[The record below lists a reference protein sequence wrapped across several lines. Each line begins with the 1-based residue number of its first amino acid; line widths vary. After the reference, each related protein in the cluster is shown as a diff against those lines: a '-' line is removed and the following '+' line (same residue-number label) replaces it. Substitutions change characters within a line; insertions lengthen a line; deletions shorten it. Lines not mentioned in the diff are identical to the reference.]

1 MMKVLMMAFLEDVL
15 IIKQSKT
22 IITSWKRLTR
32 SQLKW
37 TKIQIKRHLAQQ
49 SLSIP
54 DTNHSQDTVT
64 LNSIPNAK
72 QFIKCSYFVKFN
84 NLIILEM

>member
-1 MMKVLMMAFLEDVL
+1 MMAFSEDVL

-22 IITSWKRLTR
+22 IITCWKRLTS

-54 DTNHSQDTVT
+54 DTNHPRDTVT
-64 LNSIPNAK
+64 FNSIPSAEP
-72 QFIKCSYFVKFN
+72 FIKCSYFVKFN
-84 NLIILEM
+84 NLIILEV

>member
-1 MMKVLMMAFLEDVL
+1 MTASSEDVL

-22 IITSWKRLTR
+22 IITCWKGLTR

-54 DTNHSQDTVT
+54 DTNHPQDTVT
-64 LNSIPNAK
+64 FNSIPNAK
-72 QFIKCSYFVKFN
+72 QFIKCSYFVKLN
-84 NLIILEM
+84 SLIILEV